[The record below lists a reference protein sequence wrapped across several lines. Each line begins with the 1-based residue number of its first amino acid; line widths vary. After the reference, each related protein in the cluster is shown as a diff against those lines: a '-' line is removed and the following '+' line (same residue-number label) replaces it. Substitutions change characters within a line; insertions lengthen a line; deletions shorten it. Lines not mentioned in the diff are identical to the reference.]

1 MFNKS
6 DSDLGT
12 KDLNEIKNILVEEVI
27 NTPNFFDA
35 VKNESQEEE
44 IMKELGNYAETI
56 GKNYLKRIKEP
67 SPSPSPSP
75 PPPTPVNYFKA
86 TPYTGVSI
94 VDGLAAIGEIRTYDY
109 RAQIAEKNGISGY
122 KGTPEQN
129 THMLNLLKQGKL
141 IKP

>member
-1 MFNKS
+1 MLNKS
-6 DSDLGT
+6 DSNLET
-12 KDLNEIKNILVEEVI
+12 KDINEIKNILVEEVI
-27 NTPNFFDA
+27 NTTNLLDA

-44 IMKELGNYAETI
+44 IMKELENYAEII
-56 GKNYLKRIKEP
+56 GKNYLKKIKEDIKNI
-67 SPSPSPSP
+67 P
-75 PPPTPVNYFKA
+75 PPPPPQVIYFKA

-122 KGTPEQN
+122 TGTPEQN